1 MTLAHDHDTWRK
13 SSASANTADC
23 VELNGRLDA
32 VRDSKNGA
40 TLRVNPHAVAGLLAA
55 AREHADHA

>member
-1 MTLAHDHDTWRK
+1 MTQPHDADKWRK
-13 SSASANTADC
+13 SSASTNTADC

-40 TLRVNPHAVAGLLAA
+40 TLRVDARAMAALLAT

>member
-1 MTLAHDHDTWRK
+1 MTLSHDSDSWRK

-40 TLRVNPHAVAGLLAA
+40 TLRVDARAMAALLAT

>member
-1 MTLAHDHDTWRK
+1 
-13 SSASANTADC
+13 

-40 TLRVNPHAVAGLLAA
+40 TLRVDARAMAALLAT